1 MTKTYRIK
9 NRFRFTFFVVA
20 AFILITIS
28 ANLILGLDTAN
39 SQTITEYDEVKISYG
54 DTLWSIAEKYMSDSN
69 DIRKSV
75 YQLCQLND
83 ISADELYAG
92 MTIIVPINKSI

>member
-9 NRFRFTFFVVA
+9 NRFRFTFFVAA

-83 ISADELYAG
+83 ISADELYAR
-92 MTIIVPINKSI
+92 MTIIVPIYKSI

>member
-9 NRFRFTFFVVA
+9 NRFRFTFFVAA

-39 SQTITEYDEVKISYG
+39 SQTIKMCIRDSIYSAQQVREV
-54 DTLWSIAEKYMSDSN
+54 
-69 DIRKSV
+69 
-75 YQLCQLND
+75 
-83 ISADELYAG
+83 
-92 MTIIVPINKSI
+92 

>member
-9 NRFRFTFFVVA
+9 NRFRFTFFVAA

-54 DTLWSIAEKYMSDSN
+54 DTLWTIAEKYMSDSN

-75 YQLCQLND
+75 PV
-83 ISADELYAG
+83 
-92 MTIIVPINKSI
+92 VPIE